1 MQRQE
6 IYPILLKQQSI
17 GIITTAS
24 CCKLHYMEFKKCCK
38 IANFTE
44 KLLDEMK
51 LVLVLIDPYRNNYK
65 KLREFIYFANS
76 TNQKM
81 KGP

>member
-1 MQRQE
+1 
-6 IYPILLKQQSI
+6 
-17 GIITTAS
+17 
-24 CCKLHYMEFKKCCK
+24 MEFKKCCK